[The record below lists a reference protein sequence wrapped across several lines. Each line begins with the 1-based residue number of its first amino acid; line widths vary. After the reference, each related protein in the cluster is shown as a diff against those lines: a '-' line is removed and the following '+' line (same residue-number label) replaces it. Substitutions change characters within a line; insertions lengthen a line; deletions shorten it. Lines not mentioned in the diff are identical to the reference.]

1 MNKTLNRNNGIF
13 LADSVRSCFITV
25 RRVQCSN
32 ICFVAEFGLD
42 AVVMLLRFEILTVFL
57 VERMEQVGI
66 TRSKIYF
73 SIEIVTFGTHLITVT
88 DFVDRN
94 WL

>member
-1 MNKTLNRNNGIF
+1 MNKTLNRNNGTL

-57 VERMEQVGI
+57 VERMKQVGI
-66 TRSKIYF
+66 TSSKM
-73 SIEIVTFGTHLITVT
+73 
-88 DFVDRN
+88 
-94 WL
+94 